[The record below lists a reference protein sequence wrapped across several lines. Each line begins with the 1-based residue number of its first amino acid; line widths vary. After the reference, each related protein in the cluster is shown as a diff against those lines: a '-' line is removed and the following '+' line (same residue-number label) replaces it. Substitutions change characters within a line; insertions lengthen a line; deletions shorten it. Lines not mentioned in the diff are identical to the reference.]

1 MVAPLPALAPPLPI
15 VRSTNPNL
23 NNCPQKATENPRM
36 LLLAAQPFGL
46 PSPAAKALSPPAEC
60 SPFCTEKAEIFGG
73 DKDAPLGLGGPV
85 WAAYSAS

>member
-1 MVAPLPALAPPLPI
+1 
-15 VRSTNPNL
+15 
-23 NNCPQKATENPRM
+23 M

-73 DKDAPLGLGGPV
+73 DKDARLKFWSRQTEVSQKRPYIAPL
-85 WAAYSAS
+85 AKSS